1 MSTCDIPLVMSL
13 IAEIHLTYL
22 NFGLTL
28 IFIKLKNLFSLDG
41 STILLCP

>member
-13 IAEIHLTYL
+13 IAEIPLTYL
-22 NFGLTL
+22 NFGLTV
-28 IFIKLKNLFSLDG
+28 IFIKLKNLFSING